1 MKKEDMGSAFPGPE
15 YNNKGYKVARKLID
29 QLRANTFKYLDD
41 DELYEFRKTI
51 ADAFDM
57 TLK

>member
-15 YNNKGYKVARKLID
+15 YNNKGYIVARNLID
-29 QLRANTFKYLDD
+29 QLRAKTFKHLDD

-57 TLK
+57 ELK

>member
-1 MKKEDMGSAFPGPE
+1 MKNEDMGSAFPGPE
-15 YNNKGYKVARKLID
+15 YNNKGYKVARKLIE
-29 QLRANTFKYLDD
+29 QLRANTFRKLND

>member
-1 MKKEDMGSAFPGPE
+1 MKKEDIGSAFPGPE
-15 YNNKGYKVARKLID
+15 YNNKGYKVAKKLIE
-29 QLRANTFKYLDD
+29 QLRANTFRKLND

-57 TLK
+57 ELK

>member
-1 MKKEDMGSAFPGPE
+1 MGSAFPGPE
-15 YNNKGYKVARKLID
+15 YNNKGYKVARKLIE
-29 QLRANTFKYLDD
+29 QLRANTFRKLND

-51 ADAFDM
+51 ADAFEK

>member
-1 MKKEDMGSAFPGPE
+1 MKKEDMSSAFPGPE
-15 YNNKGYKVARKLID
+15 YNNKGYKVARKLIE
-29 QLRANTFKYLDD
+29 QLRANTFRKLND

-57 TLK
+57 ELK

>member
-1 MKKEDMGSAFPGPE
+1 MKKEDMGSAFPGPD
-15 YNNKGYKVARKLID
+15 YDNKGYKVAKKLIE
-29 QLRANTFKYLDD
+29 QLRANTFRKLND

-57 TLK
+57 ELK

>member
-1 MKKEDMGSAFPGPE
+1 MGSAFPGPE

-29 QLRANTFKYLDD
+29 QLRANTFRKLND

-57 TLK
+57 ELK

>member
-1 MKKEDMGSAFPGPE
+1 MKNEDMGSAFPGPE
-15 YNNKGYKVARKLID
+15 YNNKGYKVATKLIE
-29 QLRANTFKYLDD
+29 QLRANTFRKLND

-57 TLK
+57 ELK

>member
-1 MKKEDMGSAFPGPE
+1 MKKEDVGSAFPGPE
-15 YNNKGYKVARKLID
+15 YNNKGYKVAKKLIE
-29 QLRANTFKYLDD
+29 QLRANTFRKLND

-57 TLK
+57 ELK

>member
-29 QLRANTFKYLDD
+29 HLRANTFRKLND

-57 TLK
+57 ELK

>member
-1 MKKEDMGSAFPGPE
+1 MKKEDTGSAFPGPE

-29 QLRANTFKYLDD
+29 HLRATTFRKLND

-57 TLK
+57 ELK

>member
-1 MKKEDMGSAFPGPE
+1 MGSAFPGPE

-29 QLRANTFKYLDD
+29 QLRANTFKHLDD

-51 ADAFDM
+51 ANAFDM